1 MKDTE
6 KIVDIR
12 RQGETLEISLSKAGN
27 KKMYIES
34 YGCQMNFSDSEIVA
48 SILSNEGFN
57 TTSKLEEADLVLV
70 NTCSIREKAEQT
82 VRNRLKVYNAIKKKQ
97 NPKMLVGVLGCMAER
112 LKDKFLE
119 EEKLVDIV
127 VGPDAYRDLPNLID
141 EVNDGRKAVNVIL
154 SKEETYAEI
163 SPVRLGGNGITAF
176 VSITRGCDN
185 MCSFC
190 VVPFTRGR
198 ERSRD
203 PNSIVNECKQLVA
216 DGYKEVTL
224 LGQNVDSYLWYG
236 GGPKKDFN
244 KLSEK
249 EKEKSTNFAELLG
262 MVAEVST
269 SLRVRFS
276 TSHPKDM
283 KDDVLHTIA
292 KYENICNYIHLP
304 VQSGNSRILELM
316 NRGYTREW
324 YLNRIKAIRRI
335 IPDCGISMDIISGF
349 CSEKEEEHND
359 TLSLMEEVKYDF
371 GYMFSYSERPNTQA
385 QRKLDD
391 DVPKEIKKRR
401 LQEIIDLQMKHS
413 LIRNKEQIGKS
424 HIVLVEGVSKK
435 SKQELYGRNSQNTV
449 IVFPKEDCK
458 PGDYVLIY
466 VESCTS
472 ATLKG
477 KVIKVI

>member
-1 MKDTE
+1 MSEE
-6 KIVDIR
+6 KIIDAS
-12 RQGETLEISLSKAGN
+12 RQGEALSIKGHSDHG

-48 SILSNEGFN
+48 SILTKEGFS
-57 TTSKLEEADLVLV
+57 TTPNLEDADIVFV

-119 EEKLVDIV
+119 EEKLVDMV

-141 EVNDGRKAVNVIL
+141 EVTDGRKAVNVIL

-163 SPVRLGGNGITAF
+163 SPVRLGGNGVTAF

-185 MCSFC
+185 MCTFC

-203 PNSIVNECKQLVA
+203 PKSIVQECHQLVK

-224 LGQNVDSYLWYG
+224 LGQNVDSYLWHRG
-236 GGPKKDFN
+236 GLKKDFN
-244 KLSEK
+244 KLSK
-249 EKEKSTNFAELLG
+249 EEQEKSTNFAQLLA
-262 MVAEVST
+262 MVAEVSPE
-269 SLRVRFS
+269 LRVRFS

-283 KDDVLHTIA
+283 QDDVLHTIA

-316 NRGYTREW
+316 NRGYSREW
-324 YLNRIKAIRRI
+324 YLNRIESIRKI
-335 IPDCGISMDIISGF
+335 IPDCAISMDIISGF
-349 CSEKEEEHND
+349 CSETEEEHQD
-359 TLSLMEEVKYDF
+359 TLSLMDIVKYDF

-385 QRKLDD
+385 QRKFEDD
-391 DVPKEIKKRR
+391 IPADIKKRR
-401 LQEIIDLQMKHS
+401 LQKIIDKQMGHS
-413 LIRNKEQIGKS
+413 LIRNQNHVGKT
-424 HIVLVEGVSKK
+424 HKVLVEGVSKK
-435 SKQELYGRNSQNTV
+435 SKEELFGRNTQNTV
-449 IVFPKEDCK
+449 VVFPKEDYK
-458 PGDYVLIY
+458 IGDYVL
-466 VESCTS
+466 VEVDQCTS

-477 KVIKVI
+477 KAIKKA

>member
-1 MKDTE
+1 MKKTE
-6 KIVDIR
+6 KVIDIA
-12 RQGETLEISLSKAGN
+12 RQGEALQINQKEVLA

-48 SILSNEGFN
+48 AILSKKGFS
-57 TTSKLEEADLVLV
+57 TTPNLEDADVVFV

-203 PNSIVNECKQLVA
+203 PKSIVDECKQLVA
-216 DGYKEVTL
+216 DGYNCL
-224 LGQNVDSYLWYG
+224 LY
-236 GGPKKDFN
+236 
-244 KLSEK
+244 
-249 EKEKSTNFAELLG
+249 
-262 MVAEVST
+262 T
-269 SLRVRFS
+269 SPSPR
-276 TSHPKDM
+276 D
-283 KDDVLHTIA
+283 
-292 KYENICNYIHLP
+292 
-304 VQSGNSRILELM
+304 
-316 NRGYTREW
+316 
-324 YLNRIKAIRRI
+324 
-335 IPDCGISMDIISGF
+335 ISG
-349 CSEKEEEHND
+349 SRMP
-359 TLSLMEEVKYDF
+359 S
-371 GYMFSYSERPNTQA
+371 
-385 QRKLDD
+385 
-391 DVPKEIKKRR
+391 
-401 LQEIIDLQMKHS
+401 
-413 LIRNKEQIGKS
+413 
-424 HIVLVEGVSKK
+424 
-435 SKQELYGRNSQNTV
+435 
-449 IVFPKEDCK
+449 
-458 PGDYVLIY
+458 
-466 VESCTS
+466 S
-472 ATLKG
+472 A
-477 KVIKVI
+477 